1 MTSFRFQFRLS
12 RGACLLALCILLA
25 TVPPAPA
32 QSEAVEVT
40 LGSSGESV
48 TLMPVE
54 SGGYT
59 LGDEP
64 VVSGETKTESTNG
77 NVYTLSMSED
87 GTWAATYN
95 PVDRTVPLGTRGE
108 TVVITRQE
116 DGTYTLPDGMTIT
129 AETRYTTESGNTY
142 GVALGEDGM
151 PMAVYVPEAVTAVLG
166 ELGGT
171 LTLYRQED
179 DTFQDADGMTVMADS
194 KVTAANGN
202 EYTLE
207 RTESGG
213 WVGTYLP
220 EVQTAALGAEGG
232 SATITRAEDGSWQL
246 GERTVSSGGTVDAEN
261 EAGDTNTYTLTLAA
275 GVWTARYT
283 PEALDVAG
291 TDFQVTRD
299 EDSGGYSVAG
309 AAGVTL
315 PADGSGNIS
324 LYDALYRVSMD
335 DEGMFS
341 GMRYDLPMAEGTA
354 MKADAAGVSDLPMLS
369 TDDRKTPVDETG
381 VTLKV
386 VEAEF
391 AMGDLLGTGQAT
403 ATGPRLAANTLTELT
418 KVRGQMERLIETQ
431 RAGTFGDDQATFR
444 SLLDRHWTRAEGH
457 LRTFF
462 GEADLELER
471 ELNVNRVL
479 DAFDRIVEA
488 FSSAEGLAAATEE
501 RGSGFISGFKTLS
514 AANAAKAFNA
524 EEWAGEAALGVI
536 GAVRYGAASYVERAD
551 ATKDLKSGRRAQ
563 GFAWSTVEPVRRAN
577 HVQTQG
583 NAYYMGGTYAAD
595 DEGVLYAGDIDVQ
608 VRFGPSRVD
617 ALVQN
622 LARTDTGA
630 AWTYGFGGAV
640 ATITLPEANLRRNG
654 SWDESGGE
662 VRLSYEFGAGSVPD
676 VEDGVEGDF
685 SGRLLGRDDDAGLQV
700 LGAWKI
706 ADSRGTLLAGGY
718 GATHSPDP
726 GDRQA
731 ARELFLF
738 RAALAA
744 AGLGEG
750 SEVDPA
756 DADELEAVV
765 SQFQEALVV
774 AGYSPP
780 AARTVALTFRR
791 TVMTSTPG
799 QDPSETAAKTFSTA
813 RSRGMLGD
821 PYEEDQFRLALA
833 AAGLGEQAALDPTD
847 APAVEAAVNQF
858 QMALRRAGYTTAAAR
873 AAVMAFRT
881 TVEAGSAS
889 QNPLEV
895 AAAVFGAAR
904 EDGSLEPTTDTPEAD
919 LVTVASASTRAV
931 LTRNA
936 GNGGLRPASDLEP
949 LVYTGGE
956 PGVAITAARTMISA
970 DNNNIVV
977 ADYLRVGNLRYR
989 DPDDNT
995 RWIGDDR
1002 SYELYDYKDEPRNF
1016 YKFTLDR
1023 ERLFTDGYAPVSRD
1037 SRATISAEAELKS
1050 PTHVQIVREE
1060 LTKLVG
1066 QLRRVVGLDGAD
1078 ASDSDTRFANDQR
1091 QRIFDEMQNWI
1102 RDHLLG
1108 PDNSGRDLV
1117 TRGTDASRDSD
1128 VLDPAGTEP
1137 LTGNAAN
1144 AWTAHSDYPVNGQ
1157 GVAQDTEVLSRVED
1171 VLAALQNRD
1180 AFADAFAEGG
1190 IFHGKAVG
1198 GFEHDPRAVN
1208 PPSIDAMWNKS
1219 PTRIMLVTDTTDY
1232 TRMGAWQI
1240 NDSAYA
1246 AQHLSWWRDGSYSGY
1261 YRITEFGEPF
1271 AYSPLAQSDYDS
1283 ISASRYPAG
1292 VLATY
1297 EGRTVAMQ
1305 HTVFYEG
1312 DVTAKVQWDA
1322 ATVAGELRVDLND
1335 LTARESGGLGLL
1347 QHGLINYWDAG
1358 NRTYTRSRPGTY
1370 DVETLTFWA
1379 DIGAD
1384 RNGKIGFE
1392 ETDIDV
1398 AITYGDLPGE
1408 LKGYREDTLW
1418 NVNTMELSAGRLRL
1432 HHSGSN
1438 RPSDGRATNPSDG
1451 IPNPATQSF
1460 IDFFDPSSPP
1470 AAGESVSMAAAN
1482 LAQLNNL
1489 ANADWTDSNGRLG
1502 HKLELVSVMYERE
1515 ASSGRLVME
1524 FEDGTTL
1531 ENAIGGFNTGTVWA
1545 ADPDGGGPRNQKSH
1559 VTWSAPRAPEP
1570 GFDNFFSGP
1579 GKGYLNVARSDIDL
1593 SAEISGMF
1601 VGQGPDGPLGLMGT
1615 YALIGNGRQ
1624 YGTGHWISSTGG
1636 NNGAGKIYGS
1646 FGADFNPAP

>member
-1 MTSFRFQFRLS
+1 MTSIRFQLRFS

-32 QSEAVEVT
+32 QSEAVEVA

-59 LGDEP
+59 LDGAP
-64 VVSGETKTESTNG
+64 VVSGETMTTSANG
-77 NVYTLSMSED
+77 SSYTLSMGED

-95 PVDRTVPLGTRGE
+95 PVEVTVPLGTRGE
-108 TVVITRQE
+108 LVIITRQE
-116 DGTYTLPDGMTIT
+116 DGSYALPDGTTIT

-142 GVALGEDGM
+142 GVALGEDGV
-151 PMAVYVPEAVTAVLG
+151 PMAVYVPEAVMAALG
-166 ELGGT
+166 ELGGM

-179 DTFQDADGMTVMADS
+179 DSFQDADGMTVMAGAI
-194 KVTAANGN
+194 VTANGN
-202 EYTLE
+202 EYVLE

-213 WVGTYLP
+213 WMGTYRP
-220 EVQTAALGAEGG
+220 EMQTLDLGAEGG
-232 SATITRAEDGSWQL
+232 SATVTRFEDGSWQL
-246 GERTVSSGGTVDAEN
+246 GERTVASGGTVAAEN
-261 EAGDTNTYTLTLAA
+261 EAGDTNTYMLTLAD
-275 GVWTARYT
+275 GVWTARYA
-283 PEALDVAG
+283 PEAMDVTG

-315 PADGSGNIS
+315 PADGSGNID
-324 LYDALYRVSMD
+324 LYGALYRVSMD
-335 DEGMFS
+335 AEGMFS
-341 GMRYDLPMAEGTA
+341 GMRYDLPMVEGTA

-369 TDDRKTPVDETG
+369 TNDRKTPVDETG
-381 VTLKV
+381 VTLEV
-386 VEAEF
+386 VDAEF

-403 ATGPRLAANTLTELT
+403 AAGPRLAANTLTELT

-457 LRTFF
+457 LRSFF
-462 GEADLELER
+462 GEDDLELER
-471 ELNVNRVL
+471 EYNRDRVL
-479 DAFDRIVEA
+479 DAVDRIVEA
-488 FSSAEGLAAATEE
+488 FSSAESLAAATEA

-514 AANAAKAFNA
+514 AANAAKAFEA
-524 EEWAGEAALGVI
+524 EEWTGEAVLGVL

-551 ATKDLKSGRRAQ
+551 ATKDLSSGRRAQ
-563 GFAWSTVEPVRRAN
+563 GFAWSTVEPVRRAS

-583 NAYYMGGTYAAD
+583 NAYYTGGTYATD
-595 DEGVLYAGDIDVQ
+595 SKGVLYAGDMDLQ

-640 ATITLPEANLRRNG
+640 QAITLPEANLRRNG
-654 SWDESGGE
+654 SWGETGGE
-662 VRLSYEFGAGSVPD
+662 VRLSYEFGAGSIAD
-676 VEDGVEGDF
+676 VEEGVEGDF
-685 SGRLLGRDDDAGLQV
+685 SGRLLGREDDAGLQV

-718 GATHSPDP
+718 GATLSPDP

-738 RAALAA
+738 RQALAE

-750 SEVDPA
+750 TEVDPA
-756 DADELEAVV
+756 DAEAVEAVV
-765 SQFQEALVV
+765 DQFQAALVV

-780 AARTVALTFRR
+780 AARTVALSFRR
-791 TVMTSTPG
+791 TVLAGTPE
-799 QDPSETAAKTFSTA
+799 QDPLETAATTFRTA
-813 RSRGMLGD
+813 RTRGMLGD
-821 PYEEDQFRLALA
+821 PYEEDQFRLALT
-833 AAGLGEQAALDPTD
+833 AAGLGEQTALDPAD
-847 APAVEAAVNQF
+847 GPAVEAAVNQF
-858 QMALRRAGYTTAAAR
+858 QAALRRAGYTTAAAR
-873 AAVMAFRT
+873 AAVMAFQT

-889 QNPLEV
+889 QSPLEV

-904 EDGSLEPTTDTPEAD
+904 EDGTLESTTAVPEAD
-919 LVTVASASTRAV
+919 LATAASFSTRAV

-949 LVYTGGE
+949 LVIPRGE
-956 PGVAITAARTMISA
+956 PGVAITAPRTTISA

-977 ADYLRVGNLRYR
+977 ADYFRGGNFRYR
-989 DPDDNT
+989 NEDDT
-995 RWIGDDR
+995 GWIGDDR
-1002 SYELYDYKDEPRNF
+1002 SYEFYDYKDEPRNF

-1037 SRATISAEAELKS
+1037 SRATISAEAEIKS

-1066 QLRRVVGLDGAD
+1066 QLRRVVDLGGAD
-1078 ASDSDTRFANDQR
+1078 ASDSDIRFANDQR

-1108 PDNSGRDLV
+1108 PDNSGRDLI
-1117 TRGTDASRDSD
+1117 TRGTDATRDSG
-1128 VLDPAGTEP
+1128 VLDPAETEP

-1157 GVAQDTEVLSRVED
+1157 GVAQDGEVLSRVED
-1171 VLAALQNRD
+1171 VLAALQDRD

-1198 GFEHDPRAVN
+1198 GFENDPRAVN
-1208 PPSIDAMWNKS
+1208 PPSVDAMWNKS

-1322 ATVAGELRVDLND
+1322 ATVAGQLRVDLND
-1335 LTARESGGLGLL
+1335 LTAREGGGLGLL
-1347 QHGLINYWDAG
+1347 QHGLRNYWDAG
-1358 NRTYTRSRPGTY
+1358 NRTFTRSRPGTY

-1384 RNGKIGFE
+1384 ANGKIGFE

-1418 NVNTMELSAGRLRL
+1418 NVNTLEISGGRLRV

-1438 RPSDGRATNPSDG
+1438 RPSDGRATNPGDG
-1451 IPNPATQSF
+1451 IPNPAT
-1460 IDFFDPSSPP
+1460 ITHFDLFDTSSPP
-1470 AAGESVSMAAAN
+1470 AAGTSVSMGAAA
-1482 LAQLNNL
+1482 LAELNNL
-1489 ANADWTDSNGRLG
+1489 ATADWTDSNGRLA
-1502 HKLELVSVMYERE
+1502 HKLELVSATYHRP
-1515 ASSGRLVME
+1515 ASGNGRVVLE

-1531 ENAIGGFNTGTVWA
+1531 ENAIGGYTAGTIFA
-1545 ADPDGGGPRNQKSH
+1545 TDPDGGGPRNQKSH
-1559 VTWSAPRAPEP
+1559 VTWSEPGVPEP

-1579 GKGYLNVARSDIDL
+1579 GKGYLNVAESRVNL

-1601 VGQGPDGPLGLMGT
+1601 VGQGPDGPLGVMGT
-1615 YALIGNGRQ
+1615 YAIIGKGSQ
-1624 YGTGHWISSTGG
+1624 YRTGHWISSTAGDG
-1636 NNGAGKIYGS
+1636 GAGKIYGS